1 MNYLVRVPIRL
12 DAPGAEE
19 QQAVLAIHGLP
30 GFVRFE
36 PLRGND
42 RGGFEL
48 AFEVE
53 GATAEDAAAAGEEL
67 LLSYEDALERYSPRK
82 LAPGAV
88 DALETASPAG

>member
-12 DAPGAEE
+12 EGPGAERE
-19 QQAVLAIHGLP
+19 LAVQAVHGLP

-82 LAPGAV
+82 LAAGAV
-88 DALETASPAG
+88 DALETASTAG